1 MRPFVLLLPLL
12 LTGCAYVG
20 DPLPPALKIPTPVTD
35 LAARQVGADLL
46 ISFTIPATTLEDLPL
61 TELSAIDLRLGP
73 NPSQPFN
80 ADTWAASAT
89 PLNPPLQGPGSVSF
103 KTPASPWAGRE
114 VILGVRLANRKGRL
128 SPWSNLLNLNLVA
141 PLAAPTNLRA
151 EATATGVALDW
162 EPAPARPNLS
172 WKLFRLSAGEEA
184 PTEMA
189 TLKEPKFLDTGAE
202 FGRAH
207 TYTLLATE
215 GAAVSPLSEPLTLTP
230 LDKFPPAVPQGLS
243 ALAGAGA
250 INLTWERNTDPDF
263 ASYTL
268 YRATANGPFT
278 PIATKLTAATYRDA
292 TATPGQTWRY
302 ALTALDRDGN
312 ESAQSQPVEITFP

>member
-1 MRPFVLLLPLL
+1 MRPFLLLFPLL
-12 LTGCAYVG
+12 FTSCAYVG

-35 LAARQVGADLL
+35 LAARQVGADLI
-46 ISFTIPATTLEDLPL
+46 ISFTIPATTLENLPL
-61 TELSAIDLRLGP
+61 TGLSAIDLRLGP

-80 ADTWAASAT
+80 ADSWAASAT
-89 PLNPPLQGPGSVSF
+89 PLNPPLQGPGSLSF
-103 KTPASPWAGRE
+103 KTPASPWVGRE
-114 VILGVRLANRKGRL
+114 VILGVRLANRKGRF
-128 SPWSNLLNLNLVA
+128 SPWSNFLTLNIVA
-141 PLAAPTNLRA
+141 PLAAPINLRA
-151 EATATGVALDW
+151 EATASGVALDW
-162 EPAPARPNLS
+162 EPVANRPNLT
-172 WKLFRLSAGEEA
+172 WKLFRQSAGEEA

-189 TLKEPKFLDTGAE
+189 TLQEPKFLDTGAE

-215 GAAVSPLSEPLTLTP
+215 GAAISPLSQPLTITP

-243 ALAGAGA
+243 AIASSDA

-278 PIATKLTAATYRDA
+278 AIAAKLTTSYYRDA

-302 ALTALDRDGN
+302 ALTALDHNGN
-312 ESAQSQPVEITFP
+312 ESAQSQPVEIPFP